1 MANVVDYISGK
12 ILEDAETLLKAI
24 FGTQSYNRIES
35 CRGIHGDMLF
45 ITASLRLL
53 EYGKNGVEVREEH
66 QKLSLLRG

>member
-1 MANVVDYISGK
+1 MANVADYTSGK
-12 ILEDAETLLKAI
+12 ILEDAETMLKAI
-24 FGTQSYNRIES
+24 FGTQSYKRIES

-66 QKLSLLRG
+66 QKLNLLRG

>member
-24 FGTQSYNRIES
+24 FGTQAYNRIES

-45 ITASLRLL
+45 ITRVCVYWNMERTGL
-53 EYGKNGVEVREEH
+53 KCVRNT
-66 QKLSLLRG
+66 RN